1 MLRYLKSREFWL
13 IMLGL
18 VALTVIGY
26 LVFFK
31 LFLPSYTNYGESVLV
46 PDVTE
51 GSLSE
56 AIEDLEAKEL
66 RYEIADSIYVSSLAP
81 EAVISQDPAGQSE
94 VKPGR
99 RIYLT
104 VNKRVPPMVRIPEIY
119 NVSTYQAKLM
129 LDGAGLRIKKINYIP
144 DEFKNLVRYGEHK
157 GKRVKEGDTLPK
169 FSELILFAGRGLG
182 SQKVGVPDLVG
193 LNYLEAI
200 SMLHKLGL
208 NIGPVRFDPK
218 APESKGTVIRQDP
231 RYFVSDSLTLGQT
244 VTMFIAGPEPEE
256 GIEDMYFESSEVGED
271 DEEED
276 EGGDKPEENPEDD
289 KPEENGAGE
298 EVENQLP

>member
-1 MLRYLKSREFWL
+1 MLS
-13 IMLGL
+13 L
-18 VALTVIGY
+18 VALAVIGY
-26 LVFFK
+26 LIFFK
-31 LFLPSYTNYGESVLV
+31 LFLPSYTNFNESVLV

-56 AIEDLEAKEL
+56 AIEDLEGKEL
-66 RYEIADSIYVSSLAP
+66 RWEIADSIYVSSLAP
-81 EAVISQDPAGQSE
+81 EAVISQDPPGQSE

-104 VNKRVPPMVRIPEIY
+104 VNKKVPPMVKIPKIFS
-119 NVSTYQAKLM
+119 VSTYQAKLL

-144 DEFKNLVRYGEHK
+144 DEFKNLVRYGEFK
-157 GKRVKEGDTLPK
+157 GKRIKEGDTLPK
-169 FSELILFAGRGLG
+169 FSELILYAGRGLG

-200 SMLHKLGL
+200 SILHKYGL

-218 APESKGTVIRQDP
+218 ASESNGTVIRQDP
-231 RYFVSDSLTLGQT
+231 RYYSGDSLTLGQT

-256 GIEDMYFESSEVGED
+256 GIEDMYFESSEVGDED
-271 DEEED
+271 
-276 EGGDKPEENPEDD
+276 GDKEDQDADEAKPDNPDGDKAEENE
-289 KPEENGAGE
+289 AVE
-298 EVENQLP
+298 EVGNQLP